1 MTHKLRVVILAKVR
15 DAALNAQEIEV
26 KTLRATFPLELVEVH
41 RSSKGTEE

>member
-1 MTHKLRVVILAKVR
+1 MTHKLRVVILEKVR

-41 RSSKGTEE
+41 RNRRGTEK